1 MEDKK
6 AAPCRRQKSMSQV
19 LVGLAGLQF
28 CLFAQAQQ
36 PAPAAD
42 AKTPEYT
49 VTGNATLISDYIW
62 RGLTQTWGR
71 PAMQV
76 GVDVAHTSGAYVGF
90 WASNVSSQWVPGA
103 SLETDWYGGFRGN
116 FAGAASD
123 LGFDVGAIYV
133 YYPGGDYSKALNG
146 TTFPSSQPNT
156 VEASAAI
163 SYKWLSVK
171 YGRALTKFFGWETS
185 NSSVGNFNGFAPTA
199 GVTGDTKGSS
209 YMELNANS
217 EIAEG
222 LAASAQV
229 GRQKIANSVGLDWS
243 YYKVAVTKSLPGNWA
258 ASASLS
264 GSNQPLAYKNY
275 GSLTGNGDLLNVGR
289 TRAFVSVARNF

>member
-1 MEDKK
+1 MENKQVVT
-6 AAPCRRQKSMSQV
+6 CRQRKITRQV
-19 LVGLAGLQF
+19 LMGLAGLQF

-36 PAPAAD
+36 AAPATD

-71 PAMQV
+71 PAMQA
-76 GVDVAHTSGAYVGF
+76 GVDVAHASGAYAGF

-116 FAGAASD
+116 FGGAASE

-133 YYPGGDYSKALNG
+133 YYPGGEYSKALNG
-146 TTFPSSQPNT
+146 TTFPSSSPNT

-171 YGRALTKFFGWETS
+171 YGRAMTKFFGWDIT
-185 NSSVGNFNGFAPTA
+185 NSSVGNFNGFAPKA

-209 YMELNANS
+209 YVELNAS
-217 EIAEG
+217 GEVAEG
-222 LAASAQV
+222 LTVAAQV
-229 GRQKIANSVGLDWS
+229 GRQKIANSTGLDWS
-243 YYKVAVTKSLPGNWA
+243 YYKVGITKTLPGNWA
-258 ASASLS
+258 ANASLT

-275 GSLTGNGDLLNVGR
+275 GSLTGNGDLLDIGR
-289 TRAFVSVARNF
+289 TRLLVSVARNF